1 MAPDGEGSGGK
12 HLAYQWKRW
21 VPDSDRGW
29 TGSAVLL
36 PSLTLVGRRGSH
48 CPPKVLRRLR
58 PSGQSVGS
66 EPPAFREGRPIG
78 ERDTDVV
85 R

>member
-21 VPDSDRGW
+21 LSDSDRGG

-36 PSLTLVGRRGSH
+36 PSLTLVW
-48 CPPKVLRRLR
+48 R
-58 PSGQSVGS
+58 PVISILIALALILVQGLGV
-66 EPPAFREGRPIG
+66 
-78 ERDTDVV
+78 
-85 R
+85 